1 VGTLYIIS
9 QDILFINKKKWY
21 LSDASVFNNN
31 NNNNLKYILDQE
43 KNIDIWINLKKNSKN
58 LNKKVKKFKKT
69 LKLKLQT
76 IKCGRK
82 KVKKK
87 KQIEST

>member
-1 VGTLYIIS
+1 MD
-9 QDILFINKKKWY
+9 QFKKT
-21 LSDASVFNNN
+21 
-31 NNNNLKYILDQE
+31 
-43 KNIDIWINLKKNSKN
+43 NSKN

-87 KQIEST
+87 NKLSLPNQGC

>member
-1 VGTLYIIS
+1 MD
-9 QDILFINKKKWY
+9 QFKKT
-21 LSDASVFNNN
+21 
-31 NNNNLKYILDQE
+31 
-43 KNIDIWINLKKNSKN
+43 NSKN